1 MWYERLTKCYLLH
14 TDPLEFR
21 KLGKTCQA
29 TCFPL
34 STLNHWSFTE
44 HTSWPSKPR
53 LPKFSRWDSWV
64 WIMSQKLWWCA
75 MSLNYRLWRLFVWIW
90 ALLGF
95 RRDFPKIH
103 DNVDMVRVANDMK
116 SCGVKNLSSTNTNQL
131 STYSRFNLEFY
142 WTVSTNRSL
151 LLVFDVAKFWIP
163 IFDIVVS

>member
-1 MWYERLTKCYLLH
+1 MKGLPKCYLLH
-14 TDPLEFR
+14 TDPSKFR
-21 KLGKTCQA
+21 ELGKTRQA

-34 STLNHWSFTE
+34 STLNHWKFTK
-44 HTSWPSKPR
+44 HTSWLSKPR
-53 LPKFSRWDSWV
+53 LPKFPRWDSWA
-64 WIMSQKLWWCA
+64 WIMSQKMRWCA
-75 MSLNYRLWRLFVWIW
+75 MNLNHGLWHLFVWIW

-131 STYSRFNLEFY
+131 STYSRFNLEFD
-142 WTVSTNRSL
+142 WTESTNRSL
-151 LLVFDVAKFWIP
+151 LLIFDVAKQFWIS